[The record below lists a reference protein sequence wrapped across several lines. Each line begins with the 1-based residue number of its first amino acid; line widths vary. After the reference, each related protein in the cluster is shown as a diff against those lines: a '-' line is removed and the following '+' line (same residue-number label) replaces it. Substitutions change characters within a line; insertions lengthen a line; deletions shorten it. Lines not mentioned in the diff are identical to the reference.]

1 MLIEGKKTYNKGQ
14 IVWCTEGFT
23 SNLIKKDNVRKYFF
37 LLNSWKSPRVL
48 IFN

>member
-37 LLNSWKSPRVL
+37 LLNS
-48 IFN
+48 